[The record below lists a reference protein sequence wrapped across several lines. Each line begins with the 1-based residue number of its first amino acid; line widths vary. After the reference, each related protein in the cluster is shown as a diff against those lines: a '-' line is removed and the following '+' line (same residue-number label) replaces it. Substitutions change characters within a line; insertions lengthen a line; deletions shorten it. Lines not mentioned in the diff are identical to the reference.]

1 MIFLQMFKIKTILIT
16 KKKLYWKLLKNNINI
31 IKIIINS
38 KMIIIIYKLFQNRL
52 N

>member
-1 MIFLQMFKIKTILIT
+1 MIFLQMFKIKTILII
-16 KKKLYWKLLKNNINI
+16 KMKLYWKLLKNNINT

-38 KMIIIIYKLFQNRL
+38 KMIIIIYKLFQNQL